1 MTKKSSKMFDNFAW
15 KMKLL
20 INCQNSW
27 QFIFFPSSNRCCS
40 RCNTDVTPNK
50 IISSI
55 LWCSLSFTENCILR
69 KDLPAKHLE
78 QRFMVL
84 LDLRTQM
91 RTLMSSTSSDIQACL
106 NDNCFHNT
114 NLSWH
119 KQRYFFFHL
128 KTILWPEKVN

>member
-20 INCQNSW
+20 ISSQNSW

-91 RTLMSSTSSDIQACL
+91 RTLMSRTSSDIQTVFTTQTFP
-106 NDNCFHNT
+106 DTNT
-114 NLSWH
+114 EI
-119 KQRYFFFHL
+119 FCFHL
-128 KTILWPEKVN
+128 KTIPWPEKVN